1 MTRSRTP
8 RDLRERM
15 ERVAAK
21 SRRPPESGTVRRAAG
36 PAAARDTHDAG
47 PPPAPADATSAS
59 TKSAPHKDG
68 SPPRGSGA
76 GAARQH
82 GRPPADVPGTEPR
95 SRAET
100 LLAWGLW
107 EVTEVPAQRWKW
119 FKTAI
124 RGGETK
130 SKQRKR
136 GG

>member
-21 SRRPPESGTVRRAAG
+21 SRRPPEGGTVRRAAR
-36 PAAARDTHDAG
+36 PATAGETHDEG
-47 PPPAPADATSAS
+47 PPPAPAD
-59 TKSAPHKDG
+59 
-68 SPPRGSGA
+68 
-76 GAARQH
+76 
-82 GRPPADVPGTEPR
+82 VLGTEPR

-119 FKTAI
+119 FKTTI
-124 RGGETK
+124 RGGETQ

-136 GG
+136 GGPPLPPAH

>member
-1 MTRSRTP
+1 MSRGRTP

-21 SRRPPESGTVRRAAG
+21 SRRPAESGTAHRAKR
-36 PAAARDTHDAG
+36 PAAPTD
-47 PPPAPADATSAS
+47 PDATVPMEAR
-59 TKSAPHKDG
+59 ADVV
-68 SPPRGSGA
+68 SPSEK
-76 GAARQH
+76 AARQT
-82 GRPPADVPGTEPR
+82 GAVARRRAGAGTVRQSERPAVDAPDTGPR

-119 FKTAI
+119 FKSAI
-124 RGGETK
+124 RGGEAQA
-130 SKQRKR
+130 KQRKR